1 VADRGSYGLKRKG
14 QAIWTVVD
22 LLHMVRQKPVVL
34 RTMLTYAMRPH
45 EWGTQCPAKGKAP
58 PLVVLSEDGMAG
70 EIRWEKDGKHNDLGL
85 IYLASCNR
93 ENLPKS
99 GNEAALGCVYLP
111 SRSILRSDGGAV
123 HSLRVLTSVQRVL
136 EESEKVGF
144 VSVTLTDQCEISG
157 KT

>member
-1 VADRGSYGLKRKG
+1 
-14 QAIWTVVD
+14 
-22 LLHMVRQKPVVL
+22 
-34 RTMLTYAMRPH
+34 
-45 EWGTQCPAKGKAP
+45 
-58 PLVVLSEDGMAG
+58 MAG